1 MDPLVGNPLNAQD
14 YNGYSYCANNPL
26 AFTDPSGYQKYAT
39 PEVYC
44 IPGSEFYL
52 NRIFGGG
59 GGGGIGG
66 GGDGGASG
74 YSGMGSLDYG
84 LPGQGQNGPGANGLY
99 YDWVSGTMR
108 STATLQ
114 PANYEV
120 IDHYFQ
126 AKYTHSDGTTTYGE
140 KYFSYTSLKVAY
152 DISPANAKA
161 GGDGGVNPN
170 FLDYAMLY
178 FRFRYDGP
186 DAISISGDVDVY
198 AVGGSSVTP
207 GGALIMISGKTPGKI
222 VGFSDIGAGGGIPS
236 VSAMGVLTEY
246 FYIGGDVSNLMLND
260 FGGNRTQMNFS
271 FGEGLSGAIGITAM
285 NGPNGEGIIFG
296 VSVGI
301 GAGASSLPFGFN
313 INGGTTVLWKK

>member
-1 MDPLVGNPLNAQD
+1 MGRFLSVDPLVGNPLNAQD

-120 IDHYFQ
+120 IDHFFQ
-126 AKYTHSDGTTTYGE
+126 TKYTHSDGSVTYGE
-140 KYFSYTSLKVAY
+140 KTFSYTSLKVAY
-152 DISPANAKA
+152 DISPANAKS
-161 GGDGGVNPN
+161 GGGVDFSLAIMYSHFQDGGGKPLTINMSSIDFSGTSQRELGLTGMRVGESRPVNLFKEGVLNPAALAFGRVN
-170 FLDYAMLY
+170 MTYYGNNQFSIVGDNSSRFDFSPLIDPSASLGRNAGNILGAAINYNMILGPVSLY
-178 FRFRYDGP
+178 V
-186 DAISISGDVDVY
+186 SISGGPYDV
-198 AVGGSSVTP
+198 
-207 GGALIMISGKTPGKI
+207 
-222 VGFSDIGAGGGIPS
+222 
-236 VSAMGVLTEY
+236 
-246 FYIGGDVSNLMLND
+246 
-260 FGGNRTQMNFS
+260 NF
-271 FGEGLSGAIGITAM
+271 
-285 NGPNGEGIIFG
+285 
-296 VSVGI
+296 V
-301 GAGASSLPFGFN
+301 
-313 INGGTTVLWKK
+313 GTTTIPK